1 MCEKTKNDLKV
12 SWIIKQLNLDITHR
26 LARLEI
32 SNDPFNSV
40 KNNEMC
46 VCVHYVLAYNVCVGN
61 ED

>member
-12 SWIIKQLNLDITHR
+12 SCITKQLNLDITH
-26 LARLEI
+26 RLEI

-46 VCVHYVLAYNVCVGN
+46 VCNHYISAYNVCVGN